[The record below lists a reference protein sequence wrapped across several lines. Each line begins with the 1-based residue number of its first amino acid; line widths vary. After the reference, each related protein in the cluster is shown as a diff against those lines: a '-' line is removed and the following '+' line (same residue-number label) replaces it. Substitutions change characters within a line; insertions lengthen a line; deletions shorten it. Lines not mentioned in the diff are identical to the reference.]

1 MARRPRRRMRRAPT
15 TRHESADAA
24 DAARGRARVV
34 MATGARAA
42 LRRLD
47 GGPYGP
53 CG

>member
-15 TRHESADAA
+15 ARHESDAGA